1 MDVKLSQGF
10 KMSWHSIRSNKLRT
24 FLSMLGILIGV
35 ATVISLMAMGQGSS
49 NAVEQ
54 SLQSLGTNQ
63 LSVNIMGRGSQT
75 TLTLDD
81 AVHLADDIPDIEG
94 LAPTVSGNA
103 TVKNGTTE
111 ASSVSVEGITPDYE
125 RVKDFKNQSGRYIV
139 PLDVTGYSRVA
150 LLGVDTAAEL
160 FKGADPTG
168 QTILL
173 NGVRFKVIGLLEPK
187 GSSLGGSNDEK
198 VLIPITTAQRL
209 FQSAGVRSVGVKVA
223 QEEKMGE
230 VAVQLE
236 AKLTNLFRGNT
247 DSFNIF
253 NQQDVKDTMS
263 SITKTLSTMMAGV
276 ACISLI
282 IGGIGI
288 MNIMLV
294 SVTERTREIGIRK
307 SLGAKKRDILLQF
320 LIESVVLSGMGGL
333 AGIGL
338 AYAACYAM
346 THFMSVAT
354 AIQIDIVLYSFAF
367 SAVIGILFGIF
378 PANKAASL
386 KPVDALR
393 HD

>member
-1 MDVKLSQGF
+1 MGVKLSQGF

-75 TLTLDD
+75 TLTLED
-81 AVHLADDIPDIEG
+81 AIHLADDIPDIEG
-94 LAPTVSGNA
+94 LAPIVSGSA

-111 ASSVSVEGITPDYE
+111 SASVTVEGITPEYE
-125 RVKDFKNQSGRYIV
+125 QVKDFKNQSGRYIV

-150 LLGVDTAAEL
+150 LLGVDTADEL
-160 FKGADPTG
+160 FKGADPIG

-173 NGVRFKVIGLLEPK
+173 DGARFKVVGVLESK

-198 VLIPITTAQRL
+198 VLIPITTAQRM
-209 FQSAGVRSVGVKVA
+209 FQSAGVRSVNIKVA
-223 QEEKMGE
+223 QEERMS
-230 VAVQLE
+230 VVVDQLNE
-236 AKLTNLFRGNT
+236 KLTKLFRGNT
-247 DSFNIF
+247 NSFNIF
-253 NQQDVKDTMS
+253 NQQDVKETMS

-276 ACISLI
+276 AGISLI

-320 LIESVVLSGMGGL
+320 LIESVVLSGLGGL
-333 AGIGL
+333 TGIGL
-338 AYAACYAM
+338 AYGACFAM
-346 THFMSVAT
+346 THFLSVAT
-354 AIQIDIVLYSFAF
+354 AIQVDIVIYAFAF
-367 SAVIGILFGIF
+367 SAIIGIVFGIF

-386 KPVDALR
+386 KPVEALR